1 MIKEDLIPL
10 KEELDAI
17 VLNHCERAW
26 NTNLAGMRRKI
37 MGDTGEII
45 TQKCLEYSLNY
56 VGLNNS
62 QVYRGG
68 EKKIMCKIDDDAYFE
83 AQVDKHVEVDGKLK
97 IICEAKTYM
106 DKPYLERA
114 SQDFSIIRK
123 YNGKEDKIYSYVISL
138 QDAVKKQTLNF
149 FMKDG
154 HIDYVFFLMKGKRSP
169 IKPIWDPKFRKEI
182 DLDSLYK
189 CISTITNNL
198 LNE

>member
-1 MIKEDLIPL
+1 
-10 KEELDAI
+10 
-17 VLNHCERAW
+17 
-26 NTNLAGMRRKI
+26 
-37 MGDTGEII
+37 
-45 TQKCLEYSLNY
+45 
-56 VGLNNS
+56 
-62 QVYRGG
+62 
-68 EKKIMCKIDDDAYFE
+68 
-83 AQVDKHVEVDGKLK
+83 
-97 IICEAKTYM
+97 M